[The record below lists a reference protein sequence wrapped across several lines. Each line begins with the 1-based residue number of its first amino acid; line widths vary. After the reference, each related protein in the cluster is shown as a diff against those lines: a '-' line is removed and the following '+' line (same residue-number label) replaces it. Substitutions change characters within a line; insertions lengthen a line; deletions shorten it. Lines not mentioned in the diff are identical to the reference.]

1 VTATAT
7 APAPE
12 PVRIDG
18 ASPVM
23 SRLTLQFPPE
33 LETAF
38 REQHFARSRRA
49 TRLVLLLGTLLY
61 GIGFVPLDYAFLP
74 WSGFLTVT
82 AIRIPTALLLFA
94 MYLLSFT
101 RSFARWWQLV
111 MAAAVILVAVSVSSM
126 AATAARSHIV
136 YGLAP
141 AFMLYLMV
149 AFTVARLRLTY
160 ATVTGVL
167 LLAIYNATLLV
178 TGTTPAA
185 GVAVNN
191 MMMFSAVLLGV
202 SAAYL
207 LEHALRRDFVST
219 LLLEKERASLKDANQ
234 LLEKRNRELARSREQ
249 VVRSARRTELVFL
262 ALTDALPGTV
272 LDDKYRI
279 EEKIG
284 SGSFGTVYRATHMQL
299 DTPVAVKVLR
309 PYQGQDEIGVLER
322 LRQEGVSVWRLR
334 HPNIV
339 AVLDFSVAHD
349 AVAYLVMELLVGHS
363 LADELRA
370 QEPVPVGRVAE
381 VMAPVCLALAEAHA
395 QGIIHRDIKPSNIFL
410 HQGTSGEVVKLIDF
424 GIAKMLD
431 DELAPGSDRRTATG
445 LLLGTPAY
453 FAPERLSGEPY
464 GGAVDVYAVGVILYE
479 MLAGTLPFPT
489 PASSSGENDWIT
501 ALMRLGHQPPPLG
514 EVNPGV
520 PADLASLVERALAID
535 PAERPSAAAIAEGL
549 AQAVTRSPGAPGT
562 P

>member
-33 LETAF
+33 VETAF
-38 REQHFARSRRA
+38 REQHFARSARA
-49 TRLVLLLGTLLY
+49 SRVLLGLGTLLY
-61 GIGFVPLDYAFLP
+61 LGAFLP
-74 WSGFLTVT
+74 LDWWFLPPDTFAAVTTIRVPTGLLLVGFFLSSFSGGYARRWQLTVIGT
-82 AIRIPTALLLFA
+82 IVVVAIGSIT
-94 MYLLSFT
+94 
-101 RSFARWWQLV
+101 
-111 MAAAVILVAVSVSSM
+111 
-126 AATAARSHIV
+126 AATIARDTHVGYSAA
-136 YGLAP
+136 L
-141 AFMLYLMV
+141 AFMLFLMV
-149 AFTVARLRLTY
+149 TFTVGRLRLTY
-160 ATVTGVL
+160 ASVTGML
-167 LLAIYNATLLV
+167 LIAIYNGAILATGARLPSQLMV
-178 TGTTPAA
+178 E
-185 GVAVNN
+185 N
-191 MMMFSAVLLGV
+191 MMMLSAALLGF

-207 LEHALRRDFVST
+207 LEHTLRSDFLSS
-219 LLLEKERASLKDANQ
+219 LLLEKERADLRDANQ
-234 LLEKRNRELARSREQ
+234 LLERRNAELARSREQ

-262 ALTDALPGTV
+262 ALTDALPGTI

-363 LADELRA
+363 LADELRTHK
-370 QEPVPVGRVAE
+370 PMPVGRVVE
-381 VMAPVCLALAEAHA
+381 VIAPVCHALAEAHA

-431 DELAPGSDRRTATG
+431 EELAPGSDRRTATG

-479 MLAGTLPFPT
+479 MVAGRLPFPT